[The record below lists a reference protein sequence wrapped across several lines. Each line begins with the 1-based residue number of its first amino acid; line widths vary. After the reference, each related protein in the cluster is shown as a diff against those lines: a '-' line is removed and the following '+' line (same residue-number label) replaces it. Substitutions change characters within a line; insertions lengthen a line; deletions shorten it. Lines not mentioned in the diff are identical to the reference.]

1 MPHFTEVYISISSSV
16 TNDWLLF
23 IISIFFCFV
32 SKIGFYTLY
41 NPALFGP
48 YNTRG
53 GADLPPSFF
62 LFS

>member
-1 MPHFTEVYISISSSV
+1 MPTQNLLVSGADVYDEKLV
-16 TNDWLLF
+16 
-23 IISIFFCFV
+23 
-32 SKIGFYTLY
+32 

-48 YNTRG
+48 YNNG